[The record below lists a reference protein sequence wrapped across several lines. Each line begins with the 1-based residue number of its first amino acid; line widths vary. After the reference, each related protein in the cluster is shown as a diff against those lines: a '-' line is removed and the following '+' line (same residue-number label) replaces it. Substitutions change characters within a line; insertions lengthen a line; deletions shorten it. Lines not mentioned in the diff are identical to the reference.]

1 MHHRKHDAKTGRN
14 RDGGMTAFGTSRL
27 TTESTDG
34 SIGTSPTRF
43 RAWDLG
49 ADTLVRRFATRG
61 TRLEPDLRNRSR
73 IGVLPLD
80 PCAEY
85 NASCAGVPGDAMC
98 WARRTRCG
106 GDAVFGGAKS
116 SGARFSEDSD
126 RAD

>member
-1 MHHRKHDAKTGRN
+1 MIEIVRHARDQQETGDYFQMIALARY
-14 RDGGMTAFGTSRL
+14 
-27 TTESTDG
+27 
-34 SIGTSPTRF
+34 
-43 RAWDLG
+43 
-49 ADTLVRRFATRG
+49 ATPV
-61 TRLEPDLRNRSR
+61 ERNRSR